1 MLIQRKSE
9 NTKFLTLEFMNFGIF
24 IMSGFEKGYEV
35 PKVLKCFLYIDIR
48 CHFFSI

>member
-1 MLIQRKSE
+1 MESANEAKIVEKCLSGMKSE

-35 PKVLKCFLYIDIR
+35 P
-48 CHFFSI
+48 

>member
-24 IMSGFEKGYEV
+24 MSGFEKGYEV
-35 PKVLKCFLYIDIR
+35 PNVFYIDIR